1 MQSKKLIPTFSC
13 ETNGII
19 LKVRALSLLGVFTVF
34 TTGWIV
40 GVGNRGNSHSSESHT
55 LGQELMDLKS
65 AYESGAID
73 PDEYEL
79 QRRKLLVDEKQS
91 D

>member
-1 MQSKKLIPTFSC
+1 MKK
-13 ETNGII
+13 NGII
-19 LKVRALSLLGVFTVF
+19 LNVSALLLLGIFTVA
-34 TTGWIV
+34 TTGCIV
-40 GVGNRGNSHSSESHT
+40 GVGNRGNPHSSESHT

-65 AYESGAID
+65 AHESGAID

-79 QRRKLLVDEKQS
+79 QRQKLLVDEKQS